1 LRAAGFVALV
11 GLAGVVISAAFAGS
25 SVFRVSQV
33 VDGDTLDLRNG
44 SRVRLVQIDTPE
56 LGTAECYS
64 RAAARELQRL
74 LPEGSA
80 VRLEADSRL
89 DQVDRYGRLLRYAHR
104 GAMNVNLELVKRG
117 AATVWFYEGD
127 RGRYAGRLLA
137 AARQARTRKRGLW
150 GACRTTWNPLEPAAT
165 YRSGRKHRRLRR
177 AGTVTR
183 PTRTPA
189 YLRRLPISTAPTS
202 PTADSEFVIASPTL
216 IRIASTATE
225 MVWDVSDEP
234 PNTHVR

>member
-89 DQVDRYGRLLRYAHR
+89 DQVDRYGRLLRYTHR

-165 YRSGRKHRRLRR
+165 YPKR
-177 AGTVTR
+177 AQ
-183 PTRTPA
+183 
-189 YLRRLPISTAPTS
+189 
-202 PTADSEFVIASPTL
+202 ASPPPPGGNCHPSYPDACIPPPPPDL
-216 IRIASTATE
+216 DCA
-225 MVWDVSDEP
+225 DVA
-234 PNTHVR
+234 HRGFRVRHSVADPDPHRFDGDRDGVGCER